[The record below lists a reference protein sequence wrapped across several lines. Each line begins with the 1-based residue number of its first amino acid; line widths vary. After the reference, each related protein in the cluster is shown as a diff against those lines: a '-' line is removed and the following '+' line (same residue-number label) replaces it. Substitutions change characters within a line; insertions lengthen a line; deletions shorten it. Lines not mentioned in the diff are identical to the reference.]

1 MNSDTILKKLDSI
14 QSIPTLP
21 AIAMEVNTMLQNR
34 DTSVQQLKQTIEKD
48 QAIVPKILKLVNS
61 SFFGLQSK
69 ISNIDHA
76 IVLLG
81 FNPIRNAIVSVS
93 IIEAFA
99 NKNTLNNFDITEFW
113 THSVAV
119 AVLSKYLAV
128 QTDYRSLEDAF
139 TGGLLHDIGKLVML
153 QFLQDLFET
162 VWTSAR
168 KNNLSFYRAEKK
180 ELPTTHT
187 HIGAYLAGKWKL
199 PATLTDAIRYHHSVR
214 QGVNDL
220 DLLLI
225 VHAANAIANC
235 FMVQSKNKLDLSE
248 IHPVAVTAMNDTL
261 KSVSEWFPGQL
272 EEIQMACQ
280 FFMKC

>member
-1 MNSDTILKKLDSI
+1 MDSNTILKKIDSI

-21 AIAMEVNTMLQNR
+21 AIAMELNTMMQDS
-34 DTSVQQLKQTIEKD
+34 DTSVQQLKQTLEKD

-99 NKNTLNNFDITEFW
+99 NKNALKNFDITEFW

-128 QTDYRSLEDAF
+128 QIDYRSPEDAF
-139 TGGLLHDIGKLVML
+139 TAGLLHDIGKLVML
-153 QFLQDLFET
+153 QFFQDLFQT
-162 VWTSAR
+162 VWTSAQ
-168 KNNLSFYRAEKK
+168 KNNLSFYNAEKK

-199 PATLTDAIRYHHSVR
+199 PASLTDAIRYHHSVR
-214 QGVNDL
+214 QRVNDL

-225 VHAANAIANC
+225 VHAANTIANC
-235 FMVQSKNKLDLSE
+235 FMAQSKNKLDLSE
-248 IHPVAVTAMNDTL
+248 IHPAAVTTMNDTL
-261 KSVSEWFPGQL
+261 RSASEWFPGQL
-272 EEIQMACQ
+272 EEIQTACQ
-280 FFMKC
+280 FFIE

>member
-1 MNSDTILKKLDSI
+1 MDSNTILKKLDSI

-21 AIAMEVNTMLQNR
+21 AIAMEINTMLQ
-34 DTSVQQLKQTIEKD
+34 DPATSVPQLKQTIEKD

-69 ISNIDHA
+69 IGNIDHA

-93 IIEAFA
+93 IIEAFTD
-99 NKNTLNNFDITEFW
+99 KNALKSFDITEFW
-113 THSVAV
+113 MHSVAV

-128 QTDYRSLEDAF
+128 QIDYRSPEDAF
-139 TGGLLHDIGKLVML
+139 TGGLLHDVGKLVML
-153 QFLQDLFET
+153 QFFQDLFET

-168 KNNLSFYRAEKK
+168 KNNLSFYNAEKK
-180 ELPTTHT
+180 ELPITHAQ
-187 HIGAYLAGKWKL
+187 IGAYLAGKWKL
-199 PATLTDAIRYHHSVR
+199 PAALTDAIRYHHTVR
-214 QGVNDL
+214 TGVHDF

-225 VHAANAIANC
+225 VHAANTIANR

-248 IHPVAVTAMNDTL
+248 IHPAAVTAMNDSL
-261 KSVSEWFPGQL
+261 KTASEWFPAQL
-272 EEIQMACQ
+272 EEIRTACQ
-280 FFMKC
+280 FFIE